1 MNMNMDTNMRRKV
14 RAALRRGKVRIADQ
28 EHWLKDLSAQDETGR
43 ESDDEPLDDEGPL
56 GPFVPVNFCAAG
68 AIDYDKSRGMVRR
81 HALAALDRA
90 ALALD
95 PTLAAVHGSA
105 ASAYNDARTH
115 AEVMVLYDVALALVG
130 APPPAHDCDT
140 CQMLRRQRAAKR
152 AA

>member
-1 MNMNMDTNMRRKV
+1 MSTAMDASMRRKV
-14 RAALRRGKVRIADQ
+14 RAALTRGKARIADA

-43 ESDDEPLDDEGPL
+43 ESDDEPLDDEGP
-56 GPFVPVNFCAAG
+56 FVPVNFCAAG
-68 AIDYDKSRGMVRR
+68 AIDYDKSRGMVRH

-140 CQMLRRQRAAKR
+140 CQMLRRQRAAKG